1 MKLAA
6 FGLALTAIIVLA
18 DFANAFERRNALL
31 GAPLYA
37 GPKTVIIQNG
47 RTAFPGYSAP
57 ITRPS
62 SGWQNRIIIG
72 NAAHYGRDRYDRFG
86 NRRLFIP
93 GYGYVI
99 PRERHQPYG
108 GRYSNAP
115 RYYDNDRYGRDR
127 YGRDRHDRFPS
138 LTILGASYRSING
151 RACDAFS
158 NVHRKCDGE
167 RSCNVRASNKIC
179 GDPERGR
186 LKVLEI
192 SYACDGR
199 TFSARVPEKSNAR
212 LVCR

>member
-6 FGLALTAIIVLA
+6 FGFALTAVIALA
-18 DFANAFERRNALL
+18 DSANAFDRRDTPL

-37 GPKTVIIQNG
+37 GPNTVIIQNG
-47 RTAFPGYSAP
+47 RTVLPRYTSP

-62 SGWQNRIIIG
+62 SGWQSRIIIG
-72 NAAHYGRDRYDRFG
+72 NTVQNGRDRYGRDTLFG
-86 NRRLFIP
+86 NQRLFIP
-93 GYGYVI
+93 GYGYVV

-108 GRYSNAP
+108 GRYANVP
-115 RYYDNDRYGRDR
+115 RYNDNDRYGRDR
-127 YGRDRHDRFPS
+127 YGRDRFPR

-167 RSCNVRASNKIC
+167 RSCNVRASNNIC

-192 SYACDGR
+192 SYACGGR
-199 TFSARVPEKSNAR
+199 TLSARVPEKSNTR